1 MKRCASHWKDS
12 PMRTAR
18 WAKLCICTVH
28 CGDCSQAPRPGRSAA
43 GRSLASPSPVFA
55 AASRVALHAVRNISV
70 MQQPE
75 AYIGNV
81 KEVLDQQG
89 GIKAAETDFVLK
101 DFMSAFE
108 RWIGTFA
115 KQSPHASDHFLAQR
129 ESISNAYISGNA
141 EALHPILT
149 RNDPRLSPARRRQ
162 RIRRE
167 RRPTKLRHRRQG
179 LPRGWHRPFRRP
191 AKRKQWRPRLLDR
204 PSTRSREYPGQRRRG
219 RHAFAHDR
227 SIPLRREWL
236 ETGPPP
242 CRSREGTPGISV
254 RCRW

>member
-1 MKRCASHWKDS
+1 
-12 PMRTAR
+12 MRTAR

-81 KEVLDQQG
+81 KKVLDQQG
-89 GIKAAETDFVLK
+89 SIKAAETDLFLK

-115 KQSPHASDHFLAQR
+115 TQSPHAFDHFLAQR
-129 ESISNAYISGNA
+129 ESISNAYISGDA

-149 RNDPRLSPARRRQ
+149 RNDPATFPRSTSRQ

-167 RRPTKLRHRRQG
+167 RRPTKLRHGRQG
-179 LPRGWHRPFRRP
+179 LPH
-191 AKRKQWRPRLLDR
+191 
-204 PSTRSREYPGQRRRG
+204 
-219 RHAFAHDR
+219 
-227 SIPLRREWL
+227 
-236 ETGPPP
+236 
-242 CRSREGTPGISV
+242 V
-254 RCRW
+254 